1 MAQQTAVEWLVEQIN
16 MDNVGKAIIITFH
29 NEFEQ
34 AKQMEKEQIMKAYHQ
49 GVFGNII
56 INNGSALAEHYF
68 NKTYG
73 SNNQI

>member
-34 AKQMEKEQIMKAYHQ
+34 AKQMEKEQILDA
-49 GVFGNII
+49 II
-56 INNGSALAEHYF
+56 CNQNGLLRRKDILDAEKYYNETY
-68 NKTYG
+68 NK
-73 SNNQI
+73 